1 VKRDLGQAIAAT
13 LQRHRRVVLAG
24 ALLLTAG
31 LAIPFLALPPEQ
43 SASMEPGGDV
53 FAARDAIDSRFV
65 SSVYEIHVITEA
77 RHGDML
83 TKDALMEL
91 RANAEVLRTDAALA
105 PTLFDYFDPA
115 TGREV
120 FGVTTFAD
128 LVDELLPGG
137 LAAADQAT
145 IDRAVAGLIDTFGPQ
160 AGELGLSAQTSF
172 DAAAGRWVSPAVI
185 STVLADNDV
194 LGFGNVSVTLG
205 TDTAPEEYA
214 RDVVD
219 VLGGGQQA
227 TRSWG
232 IAIDVNLTS
241 EEQGRLAGPFIGFTI
256 LGVLAIVAVAFR
268 SAWVVAIT
276 GAAISSLMVWL
287 KGISNLVGLQDS
299 LILSLIVPI
308 AMISFGVDFAF
319 HAVGRYR
326 EEGRLGLPPG
336 RAFVAGLAGVIG
348 ALALALASDA
358 AAFLSNTASGID
370 AIVQFGVGA
379 VIALTSAFLL
389 LGIVTPLTVALLD
402 ERIGS
407 APRGRHRLMR
417 LIAGSTLAAIATMAT
432 VLVMVYVLPWA
443 GVAALAGF
451 LAVLLL
457 VAGVQSRRHAP
468 QAEVETTRP
477 ATGGLTRAVG
487 AIISAVGRSWR
498 WILPVAAAVTV
509 AAAVVA
515 LRIPAEFEV
524 GDFFT
529 SDSDFVVSLAKVD
542 EHVGARGG
550 EEAMVSIDAP
560 LDDPAAVA
568 AVADFVDALRHLDTS
583 LLARDQEGV
592 QVDGGVVNVL
602 AELESSPAAEAALA
616 QTTGV
621 ALTDADGNGIPDTSE
636 QLMAAYGFTRQVG
649 VPFDATHLALTPN
662 DVRTA
667 LWLSDDGASQA
678 TVVTV
683 ALTESDTQQGVAET
697 QDLLRPLVDDLRSR
711 LEAVDAGSEVVLTG
725 GPIVRQA
732 ELDGITRALQVS
744 LPISV
749 VLCLVI
755 AGIFMR
761 SVRLAVMSTIPII
774 MTVAWLYALM
784 ELLGYAINVVTAT
797 IGAVSIGVG
806 IDYAIHFTMRYREE
820 LDRAASPGAAMRQ
833 AGEGT
838 GMALVASATSSVVGF
853 GILAFAPMPMFASYG
868 FLTALMIVMAL
879 AASLLVLP
887 ALLVGITPRP
897 PRAVAVPHPVPGSR

>member
-1 VKRDLGQAIAAT
+1 M
-13 LQRHRRVVLAG
+13 
-24 ALLLTAG
+24 
-31 LAIPFLALPPEQ
+31 PPAQ
-43 SASMEPGGDV
+43 SASMEPGGPV
-53 FAARDAIDSRFV
+53 FTARDTIDSRFV
-65 SSVYEIHVITEA
+65 SSVYQIHVITEA
-77 RHGDML
+77 RDGDIL
-83 TKDALMEL
+83 TKDALMEM
-91 RANAEVLRTDAALA
+91 RANAEALRTDPDLA

-120 FGVTTFAD
+120 FGVSTFAD
-128 LVDELLPGG
+128 LVDEVLPGG

-145 IDRAVAGLIDTFGPQ
+145 IDRAVAGLIDTFGAQ
-160 AGELGLSAQTSF
+160 AGELSLSSQTAY
-172 DAAAGRWVSPAVI
+172 DAAAGRWVSPAAI
-185 STVLADNDV
+185 TTVLADNDV

-205 TDTAPEEYA
+205 ADTAPEEYA

-219 VLGGGQQA
+219 VLRGDEQA

-241 EEQGRLAGPFIGFTI
+241 EEQGKLAGPFIGFTI
-256 LGVLAIVAVAFR
+256 LGVLAIVAVSFR

-276 GAAISSLMVWL
+276 GAAIGSLMVWL
-287 KGISNLVGLQDS
+287 KGISNLIGLQDS

-319 HAVGRYR
+319 HAIGRYR
-326 EEGRLGLPPG
+326 EEGRLGLPPA

-370 AIVQFGVGA
+370 AIVQFGIGA

-389 LGIVTPLTVALLD
+389 LGIVTPLTVMLLD
-402 ERIGS
+402 ERLGT
-407 APRGRHRLMR
+407 APRGRHHLVR
-417 LIAGSTLAAIATMAT
+417 LITGSTLAALATMAT
-432 VLVMVYVLPWA
+432 VLVMVYVVPWI
-443 GVAALAGF
+443 GVAALGGF
-451 LAVLLL
+451 LAVLLVL
-457 VAGVQSRRHAP
+457 AAVQSRRHAAP
-468 QAEVETTRP
+468 VDVKITRS
-477 ATGGLTRAVG
+477 TSGGLTRAVG
-487 AIISAVGRSWR
+487 ATISAVGRSWR
-498 WILPVAAAVTV
+498 WILPVAAVVTV

-529 SDSDFVVSLAKVD
+529 SDSDFVVSLAKLD
-542 EHVGARGG
+542 EHVGGRGG
-550 EEAMVSIDAP
+550 EEALVSIDAP

-568 AVADFVDALRHLDTS
+568 VIADFVDGLRHLNTP
-583 LLARDQEGV
+583 LLAHDQEGTE
-592 QVDGGVVNVL
+592 VDGGVVDVL
-602 AELESSPAAEAALA
+602 TELEESPIARAALA
-616 QTTGV
+616 QTAGV
-621 ALTDADGNGIPDTSE
+621 VLTDEDGNGLPDTPD
-636 QLMAAYGFTRQVG
+636 QLMAAYRFTRQVG
-649 VPFDATHLALTPN
+649 VPFDASHLALTPN

-683 ALTESDTQQGVAET
+683 ALTESGTQQGVRES
-697 QDLLRPLVDDLRSR
+697 QDLLRPFLDDLRTR
-711 LEAVDAGSEVVLTG
+711 LGEIDPAAGVVLTG

-755 AGIFMR
+755 AWIFMR
-761 SVRLAVMSTIPII
+761 SLRLAIVSTIPII

-784 ELLGYAINVVTAT
+784 ELLGYSINVVTAT

-887 ALLVGITPRP
+887 ALLVGITPHQAQP
-897 PRAVAVPHPVPGSR
+897 VEVPHPLPGGP

>member
-1 VKRDLGQAIAAT
+1 LVIAAVLVIT
-13 LQRHRRVVLAG
+13 AVLAV
-24 ALLLTAG
+24 
-31 LAIPFLALPPEQ
+31 PFLAMPPDQ
-43 SASMEPGGDV
+43 SASMEPGGAV
-53 FAARDAIDSRFV
+53 FTARDTIDRRFV
-65 SSVYEIHVITEA
+65 SSVYQIHVITEA
-77 RHGDML
+77 RGGDIL

-91 RANAEVLRTDAALA
+91 RTNAEALRTDPALA

-115 TGREV
+115 TGREI
-120 FGVTTFAD
+120 FGVSTFAD
-128 LVDELLPGG
+128 LVDEVLPGG
-137 LAAADQAT
+137 LAAADQAM
-145 IDRAVAGLIDTFGPQ
+145 IDRAVAGLIDTFGAQ
-160 AGELGLSAQTSF
+160 AAELSLSSQTTY
-172 DAAAGRWVSPAVI
+172 DAAAGRWVSPAAI
-185 STVLADNDV
+185 TTVLADNDV

-205 TDTAPEEYA
+205 GDTAPEEYA

-219 VLGGGQQA
+219 VLRGDQQA

-256 LGVLAIVAVAFR
+256 LGVLAIIAVSFR

-287 KGISNLVGLQDS
+287 KGISNLIGLQDS

-319 HAVGRYR
+319 HAIGRYR
-326 EEGRLGLPPG
+326 EEGRLGHPPA

-370 AIVQFGVGA
+370 AIVQFGIGA
-379 VIALTSAFLL
+379 AIALTSAFLL
-389 LGIVTPLTVALLD
+389 LGVVTPLAVAMLD

-407 APRGRHRLMR
+407 GPRGRHPLMR
-417 LIAGSTLAAIATMAT
+417 LVGGASLAATVTMAT
-432 VLVMVYVLPWA
+432 VLMMVYVVPWI
-443 GVAALAGF
+443 GVAALGGF
-451 LAVLLL
+451 LAVLLVL
-457 VAGVQSRRHAP
+457 AAIQSRRRAAP
-468 QAEVETTRP
+468 AGEAPARS
-477 ATGGLTRAVG
+477 ATGGLTRSVG
-487 AIISAVGRSWR
+487 TTISAVGRSWR
-498 WILPVAAAVTV
+498 WIVPAAAVVTA

-529 SDSDFVVSLAKVD
+529 NDSDFVVSLAKLD
-542 EHVGARGG
+542 EHVGGRGG

-568 AVADFVDALRHLDTS
+568 AIADFVDGLRRLDTP
-583 LLARDQEGV
+583 LLAHDQEGTV
-592 QVDGGVVNVL
+592 VGGGVIDVIEEMQ
-602 AELESSPAAEAALA
+602 ASPVAQAALA
-616 QTTGV
+616 QTAGV
-621 ALTDADGNGIPDTSE
+621 ILTDTDGNGVPDTTD
-636 QLMAAYGFTRQVG
+636 QLLAVYRLARQVG
-649 VPFDATHLALTPN
+649 VPFDATHLTLTPN

-667 LWLSDDGASQA
+667 LWLSEDEAQQA

-683 ALTESDTQQGVAET
+683 GLTASGTQQGVSESE
-697 QDLLRPLVDDLRSR
+697 DLLRPSLDSLRTR
-711 LEAVDAGSEVVLTG
+711 LEAIDPTARVVLTG

-755 AGIFMR
+755 AWVFMR
-761 SVRLAVMSTIPII
+761 SLRLAIVSTIPII

-820 LDRAASPGAAMRQ
+820 LDRAPTPSAAMRQ

-887 ALLVGITPRP
+887 ALLVAITPRRP
-897 PRAVAVPHPVPGSR
+897 EPVTVPHPLPGVP